1 VNLPLLMKFGLT
13 MGSKIPPHWPP
24 FLPERAYILR
34 LLLEKN
40 EFVISDSPAFVA
52 WYADLPCVNLPVQ
65 RVDYETMKAKA
76 QERGAKLAGFVMTPV
91 SAKVE
96 RITDL
101 YTGPYSEWRDLI
113 IRGPMLAFDRDFAP
127 SPEFPYKV
135 PIPLV
140 GTSVG
145 EKENISLS
153 MVFYTDKPRTMK
165 KPPVP

>member
-1 VNLPLLMKFGLT
+1 
-13 MGSKIPPHWPP
+13 
-24 FLPERAYILR
+24 
-34 LLLEKN
+34 
-40 EFVISDSPAFVA
+40 
-52 WYADLPCVNLPVQ
+52 
-65 RVDYETMKAKA
+65 
-76 QERGAKLAGFVMTPV
+76 
-91 SAKVE
+91 
-96 RITDL
+96 
-101 YTGPYSEWRDLI
+101 
-113 IRGPMLAFDRDFAP
+113 MLAFDRDFAP

>member
-1 VNLPLLMKFGLT
+1 
-13 MGSKIPPHWPP
+13 
-24 FLPERAYILR
+24 
-34 LLLEKN
+34 
-40 EFVISDSPAFVA
+40 
-52 WYADLPCVNLPVQ
+52 
-65 RVDYETMKAKA
+65 
-76 QERGAKLAGFVMTPV
+76 MTPV

>member
-1 VNLPLLMKFGLT
+1 M
-13 MGSKIPPHWPP
+13 
-24 FLPERAYILR
+24 
-34 LLLEKN
+34 EKN

-52 WYADLPCVNLPVQ
+52 WYADVPCVNLPVQ

-76 QERGAKLAGFVMTPV
+76 EERGAKLAGFVMTPV

-101 YTGPYSEWRDLI
+101 YTGPYAEWRDLI
-113 IRGPMLAFDRDFAP
+113 IRGPMLAFDRDFVP

-140 GTSVG
+140 GTPVG
-145 EKENISLS
+145 EKENLSLS
-153 MVFYTDKPRTMK
+153 MVFYTDKPRAMK
-165 KPPVP
+165 KPTQP